1 MNTIL
6 LSEKKKFNYICLPE
20 TWRHVLLKLIMKTT
34 KEKQMIKYMKDIHN
48 SV

>member
-1 MNTIL
+1 MSTLL
-6 LSEKKKFNYICLPE
+6 LSEKKINYICLPE
-20 TWRHVLLKLIMKTT
+20 TRRHVLLKSTMKTT